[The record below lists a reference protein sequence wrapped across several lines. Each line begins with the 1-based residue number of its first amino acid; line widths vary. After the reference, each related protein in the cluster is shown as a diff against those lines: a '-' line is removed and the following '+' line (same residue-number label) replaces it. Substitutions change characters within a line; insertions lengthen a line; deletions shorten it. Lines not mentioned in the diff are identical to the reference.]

1 MPKGRIESF
10 SDCVIAFAITLL
22 ILDIHLQ
29 NVGTTT
35 SSAEM
40 IHAIMALAPHFL
52 IYVISFLICTV
63 AWIAHHEF
71 IHDLD
76 HVDSRLLWLNSL
88 YLMWIAFLP
97 FPTALL
103 GNHPE
108 QPVAVA
114 VYGSVCA
121 VTCLSFSAVR
131 WYASFRGGLMKKG
144 ISDRKLDRDLRLS
157 LCVSLLYVGGVAAG
171 LFFPSVGLFLYA
183 AIPASYA
190 ISRLAS
196 FKRTVDA
203 R

>member
-1 MPKGRIESF
+1 MPKSRVESF
-10 SDCVIAFAITLL
+10 SDCIIAFAITPL

-29 NVGTTT
+29 DVGTNTNVG
-35 SSAEM
+35 M
-40 IHAIMALAPHFL
+40 IHAIMALAPHFS

-63 AWIAHHEF
+63 AWISHHEF

-76 HVDSRLLWLNSL
+76 YVDPRLRWLNSL

-97 FPTALL
+97 FPTGLL

-108 QPVAVA
+108 Q
-114 VYGSVCA
+114 
-121 VTCLSFSAVR
+121 
-131 WYASFRGGLMKKG
+131 KG
-144 ISDRKLDRDLRLS
+144 MSDTKLRRDLWLS
-157 LCVSLLYVGGVAAG
+157 LCFSLLYIAGVAAG
-171 LFFPSVGLFLYA
+171 LFFPSLGLFLYA
-183 AIPASYA
+183 AIPMSYT

>member
-1 MPKGRIESF
+1 MPKGRVESF

-29 NVGTTT
+29 DVGTTT
-35 SSAEM
+35 NSAEM

-114 VYGSVCA
+114 VYGSLCA
-121 VTCLSFSAVR
+121 VTCLSFS
-131 WYASFRGGLMKKG
+131 ASFRGGLMKKG
-144 ISDRKLDRDLRLS
+144 ISDRKLHRDLRLS

-171 LFFPSVGLFLYA
+171 LLFPSVGLFLYA

-190 ISRLAS
+190 VSRLAS
-196 FKRTVDA
+196 LKGGIDA

>member
-1 MPKGRIESF
+1 
-10 SDCVIAFAITLL
+10 
-22 ILDIHLQ
+22 
-29 NVGTTT
+29 
-35 SSAEM
+35 M
-40 IHAIMALAPHFL
+40 IRAIMALAPHFS

-114 VYGSVCA
+114 VYGSICA

-144 ISDRKLDRDLRLS
+144 INVRKLHRDLRLS
-157 LCVSLLYVGGVAAG
+157 LCVSLLYGGGVAAG

-190 ISRLAS
+190 ICGLAG
-196 FKRTVDA
+196 REGRVDA

>member
-1 MPKGRIESF
+1 MPKGRVESF

-29 NVGTTT
+29 DVGTNID
-35 SSAEM
+35 SAGM
-40 IHAIMALAPHFL
+40 IRAIMALAPHFS

-114 VYGSVCA
+114 VYGSICA
-121 VTCLSFSAVR
+121 VTCLSFRLCVGTPPFEAVSRRKESASGNCTATCDFR
-131 WYASFRGGLMKKG
+131 CAFLSFTSEAWLLGCSFR
-144 ISDRKLDRDLRLS
+144 
-157 LCVSLLYVGGVAAG
+157 
-171 LFFPSVGLFLYA
+171 PSVCSNNYSQTSDVRIVFRRQVVRNGGY
-183 AIPASYA
+183 
-190 ISRLAS
+190 
-196 FKRTVDA
+196 
-203 R
+203 